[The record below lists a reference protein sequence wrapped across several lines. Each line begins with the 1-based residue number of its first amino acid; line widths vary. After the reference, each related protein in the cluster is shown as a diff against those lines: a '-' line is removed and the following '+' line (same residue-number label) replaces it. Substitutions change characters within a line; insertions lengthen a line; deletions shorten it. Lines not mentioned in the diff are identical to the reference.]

1 MCFSLFLSI
10 ILILNS
16 KIYSFEDEN
25 IELFEYSDIEKT
37 LETVSSVSNLP
48 DTNSKHIIAI
58 DRESKRILYEKD
70 AFSKTPMAST
80 TKILTAILAIEKCNL
95 DEEVSISSNASKVSG
110 STLGISSN
118 VKIPMKDLLYG
129 LMLCSGND
137 CAIAIA
143 EHIGGNVDSF
153 SSIMNNK
160 AKELSLKNS
169 SFTSPHGLDDD
180 NHYSTAYDLAIL
192 SDYALRNNTFKQIV
206 GTKETVVNIR
216 QRS

>member
-25 IELFEYSDIEKT
+25 IELFEYSEIEKT

-80 TKILTAILAIEKCNL
+80 TKILTAIIAIEECNL

-110 STLGISSN
+110 STLGISAN

-192 SDYALRNNTFKQIV
+192 SDYALRNNTFKKIV

>member
-1 MCFSLFLSI
+1 MCFSVFLSI

-25 IELFEYSDIEKT
+25 IELFEYSEIEKT

>member
-25 IELFEYSDIEKT
+25 IELFEYSEIEKT

-80 TKILTAILAIEKCNL
+80 TKILTAIIAIEECNL

-110 STLGISSN
+110 STLGISN
-118 VKIPMKDLLYG
+118 GTKIPMKDLLYG

-137 CAIAIA
+137 CAVAIA
-143 EHIGGNVDSF
+143 EHIGENVDSF

-160 AKELSLKNS
+160 AKELSLENS
-169 SFTSPHGLDDD
+169 NYTSPHGLDDD
-180 NHYSTAYDLAIL
+180 NHYLTSYDLAIL
-192 SDYALRNNTFKQIV
+192 SDYALRNNTFKKIV